1 MSLRTRLLPA
11 ALVTLLAALA
21 GCAPNPFPTETQRR
35 MMEPAQKAEARGDF
49 EAAFGEYAR
58 LAEGGTPF
66 AQYKLGRMYEKGI
79 GTEPSDDLAAK
90 WYRASAESGYPPAE
104 IALGKLY
111 EQGSGVPQDYAA
123 ALALYRRAVEYE
135 QSYEYELDPPSF
147 PAEAHVRA
155 GQLIE
160 LGRGTAANPAEAARY
175 YEAAAEAGNPDGAFA
190 LAELYRKGEG
200 VAADPAAADRWYA
213 AAAASY
219 ASPERAADARAKER
233 LGDMYLA
240 GHGVPKDVPRGLALL
255 DEAAKERTSAQLRLA
270 DLFGGEDGGIASD
283 PARAAGYYRMAADA
297 GRADGMYR
305 LAELYATGEGVP
317 EDGGH
322 AVELYQQA
330 AAAGEPRAYG
340 KLADLYAAGV
350 VVPEDDMEANA
361 LFAEGARHGDGRA
374 AMRLGQS
381 YEEGVA
387 VAADPVQA
395 LGWYKIADALGEDRA
410 SAEIGRLEP
419 ELEAAQI
426 QQATEIAE
434 AWQRENGA
442 S

>member
-11 ALVTLLAALA
+11 ALVALLAALA
-21 GCAPNPFPTETQRR
+21 GCAPSPFPTQTQR
-35 MMEPAQKAEARGDF
+35 MMLEPAQEAEARGDF
-49 EAAFGEYAR
+49 QTAFREYEAM
-58 LAEGGTPF
+58 AENGTPF
-66 AQYKLGRMYEKGI
+66 AQYKLARMYEKGI
-79 GTEPSDDLAAK
+79 GTEPNAELAAR
-90 WYRASAESGYPPAE
+90 WYRASAESRYPPAE

-111 EQGSGVPQDYAA
+111 EQGEGVPKDYAA
-123 ALALYRRAVEYE
+123 ALALYQRAVEYE
-135 QSYEYELDPPSF
+135 QSYAYQMDPPSF

-160 LGRGTAANPAEAARY
+160 LGRGTEANPAEAARY

-190 LAELYRKGEG
+190 LAELYRNGEG

-219 ASPERAADARAKER
+219 ASPERASDARAKER
-233 LGDMYLA
+233 LGEMYLA
-240 GHGVPKDVPRGLALL
+240 GFGVPKDVPRGLALL
-255 DEAAKERTSAQLRLA
+255 DQAAKERTSAQLRLA
-270 DLFGGEDGGIASD
+270 ELFAGEDGGIASD
-283 PARAAGYYRMAADA
+283 PARAAGYYQMAADA

-317 EDGGH
+317 EDGGR
-322 AVELYQQA
+322 AVELYREA

-340 KLADLYAAGV
+340 KLADLYAAGA
-350 VVPEDDMEANA
+350 VVPEDDVEANA

-381 YEEGVA
+381 YEDGVA
-387 VAADPVQA
+387 VEADPVQA

-410 SAEIGRLEP
+410 SAEIARIEG
-419 ELEAAQI
+419 ELQAAQI

-434 AWQRENGA
+434 AWRRENGA